1 MSLAPITHPLLE
13 RTGIRHGFFTRAGGV
28 SDGIYAGLN
37 AGVGS
42 KDDPAHVA
50 ENRRRVAE
58 WMGGAADDL
67 CGCYQVHSAVA
78 RVAESGW
85 AGERPEGDAVV
96 SGVKGPV
103 LTVLTADCA
112 PVLFADAEAGVV
124 GAAHAGWKGALGG
137 IIHSTVAAMQAL
149 GAEPSRIVAVVGPC
163 IAQGS
168 YEVGADY
175 QERFAH
181 HDPGSERFFA
191 PGATDDKRQFDLPGF
206 VLWRLEQ
213 AGVGEAAWTGD
224 DTRADEG
231 RFYSNRRAYL
241 AAEPDFGRL
250 ISAITLS

>member
-1 MSLAPITHPLLE
+1 MSLNPITHPLLT
-13 RTGIRHGFFTRAGGV
+13 RAGVRHGFFTRAGGV
-28 SDGIYAGLN
+28 SDDIYAGLN

-42 KDDPAHVA
+42 KDDPARVA

-58 WMGGAADDL
+58 WMGGGADDL

-85 AGERPEGDAVV
+85 AGDRPEGDAVV
-96 SGVKGPV
+96 AGVKGPV

-112 PVLFADAEAGVV
+112 PVLFADAEAGVI

-137 IIHSTVAAMQAL
+137 VIHSTVTAMQAL

-163 IAQGS
+163 IAQDS

-175 QERFAH
+175 QDRFAH
-181 HDPGSERFFA
+181 HDPGSERFFV
-191 PGATDDKRQFDLPGF
+191 PGAADDKRQFDLPGF

-241 AAEPDFGRL
+241 AGEPDFGRL

>member
-1 MSLAPITHPLLE
+1 MSLNPITHPLLT
-13 RTGIRHGFFTRAGGV
+13 RVGVRHGFFTRAGGV
-28 SDGIYAGLN
+28 SDGIYARLN

-85 AGERPEGDAVV
+85 AGDRPEGDAVV
-96 SGVKGPV
+96 AGVKGPV

-112 PVLFADAEAGVV
+112 PVLFADAEAGVI

-137 IIHSTVAAMQAL
+137 VIHSTVAAMQAL

-163 IAQGS
+163 IAQAS

-175 QERFAH
+175 QDRFAH
-181 HDPGSERFFA
+181 HDPGSDRFFH
-191 PGATDDKRQFDLPGF
+191 PGATADKRRFDLPGF
-206 VLWRLEQ
+206 VLWRLQQ
-213 AGVGEAAWTGD
+213 AGVGQAVWTGH
-224 DTRADEG
+224 DTCADKA
-231 RFYSNRRAYL
+231 RFYSNRRAFQRGE
-241 AAEPDFGRL
+241 ADFGRL
-250 ISAITLS
+250 ISVIRV

>member
-1 MSLAPITHPLLE
+1 MSLNPVTHPLLHKA
-13 RTGIRHGFFTRAGGV
+13 GVRHGFFTREGGV
-28 SDGIYAGLN
+28 SEGIYAGLN

-42 KDDPAHVA
+42 KDDPARVA

-58 WMGGAADDL
+58 WMGGGADDL

-85 AGERPEGDAVV
+85 GGERPEGDAVV
-96 SGVKGPV
+96 AGVKGPV

-112 PVLFADAEAGVV
+112 PVLFADAEAGVI

-137 IIHSTVAAMQAL
+137 IIHSTVKAMTAL
-149 GAEPSRIVAVVGPC
+149 GAEPSRMVAVVGPS

-181 HDPGSERFFA
+181 HDPGSERFFR
-191 PGATDDKRQFDLPGF
+191 PGAAEHKRQFDLPGF

-224 DTRADEG
+224 DTRADER
-231 RFYSNRRAYL
+231 RFYSNRRAFL

-250 ISAITLS
+250 MSAITLS

>member
-1 MSLAPITHPLLE
+1 MSLDPITHPLLDKA
-13 RTGIRHGFFTRAGGV
+13 GVRHGFFTREGGV
-28 SDGIYAGLN
+28 SEGIYAGLN
-37 AGVGS
+37 TGAGS
-42 KDDPAHVA
+42 KDDPARVA

-78 RVAESGW
+78 RVADSGW
-85 AGERPEGDAVV
+85 AGQRPEGDAVV
-96 SGVKGPV
+96 AAVKGPV

-137 IIHSTVAAMQAL
+137 IVHSTVKAMTAL
-149 GAEPSRIVAVVGPC
+149 GADPGRMVAVVGPC
-163 IAQGS
+163 IAQAS

-191 PGATDDKRQFDLPGF
+191 PGVAEDKRQFDLPGF

-213 AGVGEAAWTGD
+213 AGVSEAAWTGD
-224 DTRADEG
+224 DTRADAA
-231 RFYSNRRAYL
+231 RFYSNRRAFL
-241 AAEPDFGRL
+241 AGERDFGRL
-250 ISAITLS
+250 ISAITLT